1 MKYSLEEVKELIHS
15 HDPNNYLAIAGGV
28 LAASALTYGL
38 YKKITGNRR
47 KKVIPKDVVI
57 VHGCRRG
64 PYCPSVSPFCLKVE
78 TYLRMNR
85 IPYQSD
91 KDIELS
97 SKGKIPWIE
106 YNGEVVNDSSFI
118 IQYFNKKLDIDVDR
132 DLTDKE
138 RAISRAFQKLI
149 EENLFWCFALS
160 RYVYGYT
167 DNRWMGFGWR
177 IYIPILIKRNTVK
190 NAWAAGVGRHT
201 QSEVEQIFDD
211 DMKALS
217 DFLSSKDFMMGSE
230 PTEIDCTAFGMLA
243 QFLWHSPQQ
252 PCETW
257 IKEKYPNLQEYCIRM
272 KDLFW
277 EDWDECITHGGTREA
292 TR

>member
-1 MKYSLEEVKELIHS
+1 MMLSLEEVKDFVHS
-15 HDPNNYLAIAGGV
+15 HDPNNYLVIAGGV
-28 LAASALTYGL
+28 LAASALTFGL
-38 YKKITGNRR
+38 YKKITGKRT

-57 VHGCRRG
+57 VHGCGRG
-64 PYCPSVSPFCLKVE
+64 PYCPSLSPFCLKVE

-91 KDIELS
+91 KDLEMS

-106 YNGEVVNDSSFI
+106 YNGKVVNDSSFI
-118 IQYFNKKLDIDVDR
+118 LQYFNKKLSIDVDR
-132 DLTDKE
+132 VLTDKE
-138 RAISRAFQKLI
+138 RAISRAFQKMI
-149 EENLFWCFALS
+149 EENLLWCVALS
-160 RYVYGYT
+160 RWVYGYT
-167 DNRWMGFGWR
+167 DSRWTGFGWF
-177 IYIPILIKRNTVK
+177 IPKVIGRTVAK
-190 NAWAAGVGRHT
+190 NAWAAGIGRHT
-201 QSEVEQIFDD
+201 QSEVEHIFDD

-217 DFLSSKDFMMGSE
+217 DFLGSKDFMMGSE

-243 QFLWHSPQQ
+243 QIVWHSPKQ

-257 IKEKYPNLQEYCIRM
+257 IKEKYPNLKEYCLRM